1 MDEQKLK
8 ELIEKIEKADL
19 TNESEIDSLLEQALE
34 FDEDKETIKK
44 GFKKFTEEE
53 LVKRKELKTRASKF
67 LKDNDLKYEE
77 TYIGSGDSNE
87 TRVIKS
93 LTQDSSKRIIDMYC
107 KYMEEGDYEQ
117 AQVCKYIIEHGQ
129 QYSSEYIANG
139 EIGKKIKYKS
149 IDLGENADKVTELET
164 GLRKYEKQQELF
176 DSLARLKAKVR
187 QAEYSEDISRDDE
200 NEVTSEEYVQTQSE
214 TETQQQKQLHE
225 QEKSKVENGVW
236 RLFVSLDNLGMN
248 NYAYKM
254 MNLKKS
260 LNPAELQYLQQIL
273 RNKELI
279 TKIVNK
285 EIPEDT
291 IKQVE
296 GLLSKDDKDLQE
308 LSDESYRKGME
319 LLEKKL
325 AEQKRIEEQEAR
337 AKAEQEAKIK
347 AEREARAK
355 AEQEAKIK
363 AEREAR
369 AKAEQEARIKAKQEA
384 RAKAEQEARAKAEQ
398 EARAK
403 AEQEARIKAEQEAR
417 AKAEQEARVKA
428 EQETKEYA
436 QPQEEKIRP
445 QEQSIK
451 DKVEDMQDR
460 ESQQIIQGKNQKV
473 DLWMNRFNGWYS
485 AIDRVSQNVKAKF
498 VKMKSDI
505 TKAIRDIVQERRM
518 EKQKS
523 TQEKDSNER

>member
-8 ELIEKIEKADL
+8 ELIERIEQADL

-117 AQVCKYIIEHGQ
+117 AKVCKYIIEHGQ

-187 QAEYSEDISRDDE
+187 QAEYSEDISRNYE
-200 NEVTSEEYVQTQSE
+200 NEVTSEEYVQTRSE
-214 TETQQQKQLHE
+214 TETQQQEQLQE
-225 QEKSKVENGVW
+225 QEKRNVEIGVW
-236 RLFVSLDNLGMN
+236 RLFVVKDNLGMN
-248 NYAYKM
+248 DYAYKM
-254 MNLKKS
+254 MTLRKELKPS
-260 LNPAELQYLQQIL
+260 ERQYLQQIL
-273 RNKELI
+273 HNKDLI
-279 TKIVNK
+279 NKIVNK

-337 AKAEQEAKIK
+337 AKAEQKAKIK
-347 AEREARAK
+347 AEQEARAKAEQESKIKAERKARAK

-369 AKAEQEARIKAKQEA
+369 AKAEQEARIKA
-384 RAKAEQEARAKAEQ
+384 
-398 EARAK
+398 
-403 AEQEARIKAEQEAR
+403 
-417 AKAEQEARVKA
+417 EQEARVKA
-428 EQETKEYA
+428 EQEAKVKAEQETKEYE

-451 DKVEDMQDR
+451 DKVEDMQDK
-460 ESQQIIQGKNQKV
+460 ESQQIIQSKNQKV
-473 DLWMNRFNGWYS
+473 DMWMNRFNGWYS
-485 AIDRVSQNVKAKF
+485 AIDKVSQNVKNKF

>member
-8 ELIEKIEKADL
+8 ELIERIEQADL

-67 LKDNDLKYEE
+67 LKDNDIEYEVVYFDNIDLDE
-77 TYIGSGDSNE
+77 NGK
-87 TRVIKS
+87 IKR
-93 LTQDSSKRIIDMYC
+93 LTQESSKRIVDIYC
-107 KYMEEGDYEQ
+107 QYLEKGDYEQ
-117 AQVCKYIIEHGQ
+117 AKVCKYIIEHGQ
-129 QYSSEYIANG
+129 QYSTEYING

-149 IDLGENADKVTELET
+149 IDLGENADKVTELEA
-164 GLRKYEKQQELF
+164 GLRKYEKQQELS
-176 DSLARLKAKVR
+176 DRLARLKAKVT
-187 QAEYSEDISRDDE
+187 QAEYSKDISEVDG
-200 NEVTSEEYVQTQSE
+200 NEMTSEEYVQTQVK
-214 TETQQQKQLHE
+214 TETQQQKQLQE

-273 RNKELI
+273 HNKELI

-285 EIPEDT
+285 EIPDDT

-296 GLLSKDDKDLQE
+296 GLLSRDDKDLKE
-308 LSDESYRKGME
+308 LSDESDRKGME

-325 AEQKRIEEQEAR
+325 AEQKRVE
-337 AKAEQEAKIK
+337 EQEAKIK
-347 AEREARAK
+347 AEREAKVKAEQEAKVKAEREAKAK
-355 AEQEAKIK
+355 AEQEARIKAKKEAKAKVEHEARIK

-369 AKAEQEARIKAKQEA
+369 AKAEQEARIKAE
-384 RAKAEQEARAKAEQ
+384 R

-403 AEQEARIKAEQEAR
+403 AEQEARIKAEKVVR
-417 AKAEQEARVKA
+417 AKA
-428 EQETKEYA
+428 EQETKEYE

-445 QEQSIK
+445 QEKSIK
-451 DKVEDMQDR
+451 DKVEDMQNK
-460 ESQQIIQGKNQKV
+460 EGQQIIQSQNQKV
-473 DLWMNRFNGWYS
+473 EVWMNRFSGWYG
-485 AIDRVSQNVKAKF
+485 AIDRVAQNVKTKL

-505 TKAIRDIVQERRM
+505 TKTIRDIVQERKI

>member
-8 ELIEKIEKADL
+8 ELIERIEQADL
-19 TNESEIDSLLEQALE
+19 TNESEIDSLLEQVLE

-53 LVKRKELKTRASKF
+53 LVKRKELKTRASEF
-67 LKDNDLKYEE
+67 LKDNDIEYEVV
-77 TYIGSGDSNE
+77 YFDNIDSNE
-87 TRVIKS
+87 DGKIKR
-93 LTQDSSKRIIDMYC
+93 LTQESSKRIVDMYC
-107 KYMEEGDYEQ
+107 QYLEEGDYEQ
-117 AQVCKYIIEHGQ
+117 AKVCKYIIEHGQ

-149 IDLGENADKVTELET
+149 IDLGENADKVIELEA
-164 GLRKYEKQQELF
+164 GLIKYEKQQELS
-176 DSLARLKAKVR
+176 DRLARLKAKVR
-187 QAEYSEDISRDDE
+187 QAEYSKDISEVDG
-200 NEVTSEEYVQTQSE
+200 NEITSEEYVQTQAK
-214 TETQQQKQLHE
+214 TETKQQKQLQE

-273 RNKELI
+273 HNKELI

-285 EIPEDT
+285 EIPDDT

-296 GLLSKDDKDLQE
+296 GLLSRDNKDLKE
-308 LSDESYRKGME
+308 LSDESDRKGME

-325 AEQKRIEEQEAR
+325 AEQKRVEEQEARARAEQEAKIKAEHEAKVKAEQEAKVKAEREAKAKAEQEARIKAEKEAR
-337 AKAEQEAKIK
+337 AKAEQEA
-347 AEREARAK
+347 R
-355 AEQEAKIK
+355 IK

-369 AKAEQEARIKAKQEA
+369 AKAEQEARIKAEK
-384 RAKAEQEARAKAEQ
+384 
-398 EARAK
+398 
-403 AEQEARIKAEQEAR
+403 
-417 AKAEQEARVKA
+417 
-428 EQETKEYA
+428 ETKEYE
-436 QPQEEKIRP
+436 QPQEK
-445 QEQSIK
+445 SIK
-451 DKVEDMQDR
+451 DKVEDMQNK
-460 ESQQIIQGKNQKV
+460 EGQQIIQSQNQKV
-473 DLWMNRFNGWYS
+473 ELWMNRFSGWYG
-485 AIDRVSQNVKAKF
+485 AIDRVAQNVKTKL

-505 TKAIRDIVQERRM
+505 TKTIRDIVQERKI

>member
-8 ELIEKIEKADL
+8 ELIERIEQADL
-19 TNESEIDSLLEQALE
+19 TNESEIDSLLEQVLE

-67 LKDNDLKYEE
+67 LKDNDIEYEVV
-77 TYIGSGDSNE
+77 YFDNIDSNE
-87 TRVIKS
+87 DGKIKR
-93 LTQDSSKRIIDMYC
+93 LTQESSKRIVDMYC
-107 KYMEEGDYEQ
+107 QYLEEGDYEQ
-117 AQVCKYIIEHGQ
+117 AKVCKYIIEHGQ

-149 IDLGENADKVTELET
+149 IDLGENADKVIELEA
-164 GLRKYEKQQELF
+164 GLIKYEKQQELS
-176 DSLARLKAKVR
+176 DRLARLKAKVR
-187 QAEYSEDISRDDE
+187 QAEYSKDISEVDG
-200 NEVTSEEYVQTQSE
+200 NEITSEEYVQTQAK
-214 TETQQQKQLHE
+214 TETKQQKQLQE

-273 RNKELI
+273 HNKELI

-285 EIPEDT
+285 EIPDDT

-296 GLLSKDDKDLQE
+296 GLLSRDNKDLKE
-308 LSDESYRKGME
+308 LSDESDRKGME

-325 AEQKRIEEQEAR
+325 AEQKRVEEQEARARAEQEAKIKAEHEAKVKAEQEAKVKAEREAKAKAEQEARIKAEKEAR
-337 AKAEQEAKIK
+337 AKAEQEA
-347 AEREARAK
+347 R
-355 AEQEAKIK
+355 IK

-369 AKAEQEARIKAKQEA
+369 AKAEQEARIKAEK
-384 RAKAEQEARAKAEQ
+384 
-398 EARAK
+398 
-403 AEQEARIKAEQEAR
+403 
-417 AKAEQEARVKA
+417 
-428 EQETKEYA
+428 ETKEYE

-445 QEQSIK
+445 QEKSIK
-451 DKVEDMQDR
+451 DKVEDMQNK
-460 ESQQIIQGKNQKV
+460 EGQQIIQSQNQKV
-473 DLWMNRFNGWYS
+473 ELWMNRFSGWYG
-485 AIDRVSQNVKAKF
+485 AIDRVAQNVKTKL

-505 TKAIRDIVQERRM
+505 TKTIRDIVQERKI

>member
-8 ELIEKIEKADL
+8 ELIERIEQADL
-19 TNESEIDSLLEQALE
+19 TNENEIDSLLEQALE

-117 AQVCKYIIEHGQ
+117 AKVCKYIIEHGQ

-285 EIPEDT
+285 EIPDDT
-291 IKQVE
+291 IKRVE
-296 GLLSKDDKDLQE
+296 GLLSKDDKDLKE
-308 LSDESYRKGME
+308 LSDESDRKGME

-325 AEQKRIEEQEAR
+325 AEQKRVEEQEARVRAEQEAKIKAEKEAR
-337 AKAEQEAKIK
+337 AKAEQEAKVK
-347 AEREARAK
+347 VK
-355 AEQEAKIK
+355 AEQEAK
-363 AEREAR
+363 
-369 AKAEQEARIKAKQEA
+369 
-384 RAKAEQEARAKAEQ
+384 
-398 EARAK
+398 AK

-417 AKAEQEARVKA
+417 AKAEQE
-428 EQETKEYA
+428 TKEYE

-460 ESQQIIQGKNQKV
+460 ESQQIIQSKNQKV

-485 AIDRVSQNVKAKF
+485 VIDRVSQNVKNKF

-523 TQEKDSNER
+523 TQEKNSNER